1 MCIRNKIYYR
11 KFFKAMLILLFLLR
25 FFFGLQEVFALH
37 LAAPL
42 PCLLVLGLLLVDV
55 VARNF
60 LVLYSLALD
69 LGELPVVVVLDFE
82 GETCREVLAELL
94 EDRILLEVDGPE

>member
-1 MCIRNKIYYR
+1 M
-11 KFFKAMLILLFLLR
+11 
-25 FFFGLQEVFALH
+25 
-37 LAAPL
+37 
-42 PCLLVLGLLLVDV
+42 DV